1 MNDGRK
7 GPGLNSGAVIK
18 TAAVCP
24 NCSHT
29 SLRHG
34 PDGCTGL
41 TDLGGPEC
49 HCRQLPGKRERQKAF
64 VNNAVETA
72 GA

>member
-1 MNDGRK
+1 MKDGRK
-7 GPGLNSGAVIK
+7 APAINTGVTAK

-24 NCSHT
+24 HCSHT
-29 SLRHG
+29 SRRHG

-41 TDLGGPEC
+41 ADLGGPEC

-64 VNNAVETA
+64 VNNAVEQVEA
-72 GA
+72 

>member
-7 GPGLNSGAVIK
+7 GPGLNSGWTIK

-29 SLRHG
+29 SRRHG
-34 PDGCTGL
+34 PDGCAGL
-41 TDLGGPEC
+41 TELGGPEC
-49 HCRQLPGKRERQKAF
+49 HCRQMPGKRERQKAF
-64 VNNAVETA
+64 VNNAVDTA
-72 GA
+72 EA